1 MTDAGTDRPWREDT
15 WLPAMA
21 WKSPVSTGPKSSRG
35 TPFPSCEN
43 MGLNEQDK
51 AEKAFAVLMAAFVVV
66 LVLTNVIGVK
76 LFLAFPTL
84 LPNGFFGEPITLTTG
99 IITYPVTFLLTDVV
113 CEVYGRKRANLMV
126 LTGFGMSL
134 LSLILIQI
142 ASIVPG
148 SQVWPSGN
156 PNFETVAEM
165 QTAFDSVFS
174 LPGILIFGSMTAYLV
189 AQLTDVR
196 LFHFIKRM
204 TQDRH
209 LWLRNNGSTM
219 ISQLLD
225 TIIVN
230 SIFLGYG
237 LGLEWTVVGK
247 IIFASYVFKLIL
259 AAIDTPF
266 IYLGVFLLRR
276 YLARKANPR

>member
-1 MTDAGTDRPWREDT
+1 
-15 WLPAMA
+15 
-21 WKSPVSTGPKSSRG
+21 
-35 TPFPSCEN
+35 
-43 MGLNEQDK
+43 MGLHELDK
-51 AEKAFAVLMAAFVVV
+51 TEKAFAVFMSAFVVV

-76 LFLAFPTL
+76 LFLAFHTV

-204 TQDRH
+204 TKDRH

-219 ISQLLD
+219 VSQLLD
-225 TIIVN
+225 TVIVN

-237 LGLEWTVVGK
+237 LGLEWVVVWK
-247 IIFASYVFKLIL
+247 IIFASYVFKLL
-259 AAIDTPF
+259 FAVIDTPF

-276 YLARKANPR
+276 YLPRDTNSN

>member
-1 MTDAGTDRPWREDT
+1 
-15 WLPAMA
+15 
-21 WKSPVSTGPKSSRG
+21 
-35 TPFPSCEN
+35 

-51 AEKAFAVLMAAFVVV
+51 AEKAFVVLMAAFVVV

-189 AQLTDVR
+189 AQLIDVR

-204 TQDRH
+204 TKDRH

-225 TIIVN
+225 TVIVN

-237 LGLEWTVVGK
+237 LGLDWTVVGK

-276 YLARKANPR
+276 YLAREANPR